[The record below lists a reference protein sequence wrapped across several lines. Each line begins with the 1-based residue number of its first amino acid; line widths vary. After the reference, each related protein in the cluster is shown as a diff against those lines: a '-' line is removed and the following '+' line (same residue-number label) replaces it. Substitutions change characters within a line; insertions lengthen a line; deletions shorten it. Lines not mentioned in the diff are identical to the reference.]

1 MLMCK
6 QLKTILTSSLII
18 TVSIFAADMSQL
30 PTTAERLSHQ
40 QSAQKHKGKSPPE
53 IETPALPENMTLD
66 EVLDY
71 ADGPPPEYFP
81 DPVPD
86 DKLYMFTFF
95 EQLEYRISDDS
106 TRDRLGWEAQGWI
119 GGDIN
124 KFWWKNEGEAVFESK
139 DEGETE
145 TDLLY
150 SRLITP
156 FWNFQIG
163 VQYANEWV
171 SSQYDDRWSGV
182 VALQGLAP
190 YKFELDN
197 SLYLSED
204 GDVTY
209 ALEAEYN
216 IYVAQ
221 RLILQPRTELGIAAQ
236 DISSR
241 ELGAGLTDIK
251 LDLRLRYEIKREFA
265 PYIGIRYQSLLGE
278 TKDIADS
285 MGNETEQ
292 LYFLAGLR
300 LAF

>member
-1 MLMCK
+1 MQMRK
-6 QLKTILTSSLII
+6 QLITISTASLII
-18 TVSIFAADMSQL
+18 TGSIFAADMSSAVDR
-30 PTTAERLSHQ
+30 PSHQ
-40 QSAQKHKGKSPPE
+40 ESAQKHKDKSPPE
-53 IETPALPENMTLD
+53 IESPALPENMTLD

-71 ADGPPPEYFP
+71 AAGRPPEYFP
-81 DPVPD
+81 DAIID
-86 DKLYMFTFF
+86 DKVYMFTFF
-95 EQLEYRISDDS
+95 EQLEYRLSDDS

-150 SRLITP
+150 SRLISP

-163 VQYANEWV
+163 TQYANEWV
-171 SSQYDDRWSGV
+171 SGEYDDRWSGV
-182 VALQGLAP
+182 IALQGLAP

-197 SLYLSED
+197 SLYISED

-209 ALEAEYN
+209 ELEAEYN
-216 IYVAQ
+216 IYVTQ
-221 RLILQPRTELGIAAQ
+221 RLILQPRTELGVAAQ
-236 DISSR
+236 DIPSR
-241 ELGAGLTDIK
+241 ELGAGITDIN

-265 PYIGIRYQSLLGE
+265 PYIGIRYQSLVGE
-278 TKDIADS
+278 TMNIADS